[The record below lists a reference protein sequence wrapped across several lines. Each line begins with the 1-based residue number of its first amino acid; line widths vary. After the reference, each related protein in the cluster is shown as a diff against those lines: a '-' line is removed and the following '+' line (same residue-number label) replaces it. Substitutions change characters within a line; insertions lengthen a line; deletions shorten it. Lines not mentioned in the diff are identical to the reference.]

1 MAAIIGYCPMAPH
14 LMFPQFLNDNDP
26 EQRDAGIR
34 MGLQMLRRCDEL
46 WLCGD
51 VISNGMAE
59 EEKLARRLGVP
70 VRTVSS
76 QEILTVE
83 HIPEEGMEMFMG

>member
-1 MAAIIGYCPMAPH
+1 
-14 LMFPQFLNDNDP
+14 
-26 EQRDAGIR
+26 

-76 QEILTVE
+76 QEILSMA
-83 HIPEEGMEMFMG
+83 HIPDEGMEMSMG

>member
-1 MAAIIGYCPMAPH
+1 
-14 LMFPQFLNDNDP
+14 
-26 EQRDAGIR
+26 

-70 VRTVSS
+70 VRTVSA
-76 QEILTVE
+76 QEILSTE
-83 HIPEEGMEMFMG
+83 HIPEEGMEMSMG